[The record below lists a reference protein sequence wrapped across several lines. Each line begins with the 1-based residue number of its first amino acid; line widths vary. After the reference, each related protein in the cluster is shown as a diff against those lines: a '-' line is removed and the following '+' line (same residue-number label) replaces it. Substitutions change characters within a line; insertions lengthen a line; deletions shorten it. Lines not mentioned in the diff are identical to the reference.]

1 MKLFGKRYCVVV
13 LIIILSSLAAGCGFK
28 DIDKR
33 LFVVSIGIDPA
44 NDSSKKYLVSL
55 KFAIPIIEEKS
66 NESMIVSE
74 EADTIS
80 EAVRMIKTRV
90 DKEIDFS
97 HAKVIVYNQKVLQ
110 QEIEPNLYY
119 WFIRRR
125 DIQEVSWVAIGEPSA
140 LDVLKLKPKS
150 ERLPSNS
157 LFLALGRD
165 GPETAY
171 IIPEFLFD
179 FKRRFNEKGIDPFL
193 PIIEV
198 KENSFTINTVGLL
211 TKKQLKLQL
220 KPKETMILNFL
231 LNNESKSALV
241 IDKKDKRFVIDTKRV
256 KSKYKIFADNQKQP
270 YIKFDITINGR
281 IEEADFPVNNMDI
294 PEYEKSAKKLTEENI
309 YQFLVKMQKGNVD
322 PVGFGLHYRARHFEK
337 NDWETWQK
345 LYPAIKFKVN
355 VDIQIE
361 DTGLVE

>member
-1 MKLFGKRYCVVV
+1 MSFL
-13 LIIILSSLAAGCGFK
+13 LTGCGFK

-44 NDSSKKYLVSL
+44 IDSSKKYLISL

-80 EAVRMIKTRV
+80 EAVRMIKTKV

-97 HAKVIVYNQKVLQ
+97 HAKVIVYNQKIVQ

-125 DIQEVSWVAIGEPSA
+125 DIQEVSWVAIGKPSA

-171 IIPEFLFD
+171 IFPEFLFD
-179 FKRRFNEKGIDPFL
+179 FKRRFSEKGLDPYL

-198 KENSFTINTVGLL
+198 NKNGFEINKVGLL
-211 TKKQLKLQL
+211 NKKQLKLSL
-220 KPKETMILNFL
+220 KPMETMTLNFL

-241 IDKKDKRFVIDTKRV
+241 IDNKEKRLIIDTKRV
-256 KSKYKIFADNQKQP
+256 KTKYNIVADNQKQP
-270 YIKFDITINGR
+270 YIRFDITINGR
-281 IEEADFPVNNMDI
+281 IEEADFSVNNADI
-294 PEYEKSAKKLTEENI
+294 PEYEKLARKVTQENI
-309 YQFLVKMQKGNVD
+309 YKFLVKMQNAKVD
-322 PVGFGLHYRARHFEK
+322 PIGFGLRYRARHFEK
-337 NDWETWQK
+337 DDWKTWQQ
-345 LYPAIKFKVN
+345 LYPVIKFKVN
-355 VDIQIE
+355 TDVQIE

>member
-1 MKLFGKRYCVVV
+1 MSF
-13 LIIILSSLAAGCGFK
+13 LINGCGFK

-44 NDSSKKYLVSL
+44 KDSSKKYLISL

-80 EAVRMIKTRV
+80 EAVRMIKTKV

-97 HAKVIVYNQKVLQ
+97 HAKVIVYNQEVLQ
-110 QEIEPNLYY
+110 KEIEPNLYY

-125 DIQEVSWVAIGEPSA
+125 DIQEVSWVAIGKPSA

-179 FKRRFNEKGIDPFL
+179 FKKRFSEKGLDPFI
-193 PIIEV
+193 PIIEASN
-198 KENSFTINTVGLL
+198 NSFVINKVGLL
-211 TKKQLKLQL
+211 NKKQMKLIL
-220 KPKETMILNFL
+220 KPIETMTLNFL

-241 IDKKDKRFVIDTKRV
+241 IEHNNKRLVIDTKRV
-256 KSKYKIFADNQKQP
+256 KAKYKIFADNQKHP
-270 YIKFDITINGR
+270 FIRLDLTINGR
-281 IEEADFPVNNMDI
+281 IEEADFSVNNMDI
-294 PEYEKSAKKLTEENI
+294 PEYEKLARKVTQETV
-309 YQFLVKMQKGNVD
+309 YQFLVKMQKANVD
-322 PVGFGLHYRARHFEK
+322 PIGFGLRYRARHFEK
-337 NDWETWQK
+337 DDWQTWQR
-345 LYPAIKFKVN
+345 LYPEMKFKVN
-355 VDIQIE
+355 VDVQIE